1 MALAVSPFKII
12 APVEDAQFVG
22 PVLDDEL
29 IAGVGFTVTIVL
41 AEEDGQLMLG
51 EV

>member
-1 MALAVSPFKII
+1 LVLAVSPFKII

-22 PVLDDEL
+22 PELDDEL

-41 AEEDGQLMLG
+41 AEADGQLMLG
-51 EV
+51 DM